1 MNHFLLVGLF
11 STNISN
17 FDTIFLLFLPITER
31 MVLKSP
37 NIIVVSSTFPFSPL
51 SITFTHLEA
60 LLWVLTYLGMLHFLN
75 ELFFFYHLILRS
87 EERRVGKEC

>member
-37 NIIVVSSTFPFSPL
+37 NIIVVCIFLL
-51 SITFTHLEA
+51 S
-60 LLWVLTYLGMLHFLN
+60 VLSVFASNIFKIYFWCTNNIVKSFLMN
-75 ELFFFYHLILRS
+75 
-87 EERRVGKEC
+87 